1 MRLKRIIPPYS
12 KPYPMKFNRTLSVCL
27 VLSFLPLLSFG
38 QEARI
43 FSNEFLSIG
52 LGARAQGMANS
63 YVATTNDVYSIF
75 WNPAGLAEVEEDI
88 QIGYKHA
95 EYFAG
100 IANYDFG
107 GVAFKGKDSSS
118 LAFGV
123 VRFGVDDIAN
133 TLYLVEP
140 DGTVDYDNITL
151 FSVADYAFFG
161 SYGKQMGRFSLGGSA
176 KIIHRRV
183 GPFATAW
190 GFCLDF
196 GAKYRISSRFM
207 LAALARDVTSTF
219 NAWSITMTEE
229 DREALAATG
238 NELPENSIE
247 ITLPK
252 LLLGVNYIQPLGTNM
267 FLRSE
272 LGIDLFFDGQR
283 NALISSELAT
293 IDPHIGLEFGFKNIF
308 FVRAGVGNFQDEE
321 TFDPRQTGQVTTF
334 QPNVGAGL
342 KLKYVSIDYAFTD
355 LTNSSV
361 APYSHLISMRFDL
374 NKDLFAKNLANEAE
388 EDPAE

>member
-1 MRLKRIIPPYS
+1 
-12 KPYPMKFNRTLSVCL
+12 MKFNRTLSVCL

-190 GFCLDF
+190 GFGLDF